1 MGGAKQWPAERFAQV
16 ALALTADNDGRIAVF
31 GAENERASVQALLAA
46 IPTQRTIDLI
56 GKVDL
61 ATVHACL
68 KRASLYVGNDSGLMH
83 MAAAAGIPTLGL
95 FGPSSEI
102 FYGPFGPHC
111 AHVRGP
117 RSFEDICHAPDYDYR
132 SQECMMLDLEVDTVI
147 AAARTLRDECEA
159 EC

>member
-1 MGGAKQWPAERFAQV
+1 M
-16 ALALTADNDGRIAVF
+16 TADNDGRIAVF

>member
-1 MGGAKQWPAERFAQV
+1 M